1 MRAHLPALLHSPPST
16 RQIVEKAVDDA
27 MLAGALSQLARSG
40 NGLEH
45 AYVRLDL
52 KSKELTDIAAVAKC
66 VHLRVIDLS
75 GNLLT
80 DVSAANTIPELCSLN
95 ISGNKLTASNMEP
108 RPFLQVADFS
118 GNQIA
123 DVSAGFAH
131 PMLQKLNLSE
141 NKLTSLEGLNGTQLP
156 KITELRITANMF
168 TAVGSINLPT
178 LTHLFLDGNQ
188 LESLDGI
195 GALTSLQT
203 FSARK
208 NQIKTLDGFSEEQ
221 KVLSSVDLGENSI
234 TVLAEASK
242 LQVLTGLESLA
253 LAENA
258 IADDGEYRSEVL
270 ISISNLVKLDDEPF
284 EEEERVEAATQ
295 REKRKADA
303 LAAAAEGDGEEG
315 GEE

>member
-1 MRAHLPALLHSPPST
+1 MSDAEAEEEVDAPEP
-16 RQIVEKAVDDA
+16 IVEKAVDGA

-52 KSKELTDIAAVAKC
+52 KAKELTDIAAVSKC

-80 DVSAANTIPELCSLN
+80 DVAAANTIPELCSFN
-95 ISGNKLTASNMEP
+95 ISGNKLTVSNMEP

-131 PMLQKLNLSE
+131 PMLQKLNLAG
-141 NKLTSLEGLNGTQLP
+141 NKLAALDGMNGTQLP
-156 KITELRITANMF
+156 KIKELRLDENIF
-168 TAVGSINLPT
+168 TAITSINLPT
-178 LTHLFLDGNQ
+178 LTHLYLDGNQ
-188 LESLDGI
+188 LESLEGI
-195 GALTSLQT
+195 GALTALQT

-208 NQIKTLDGFSEEQ
+208 NQIKTLDGFSAQQ
-221 KVLSSVDLGENSI
+221 KMLSSVDLGENSI
-234 TVLAEASK
+234 TVLAEANK
-242 LQVLTGLESLA
+242 LQMLSGLESLA

-258 IADDGEYRSEVL
+258 IADDGEFRSEVL
-270 ISISNLVKLDDEPF
+270 ISISTLVKLDDEPF

-303 LAAAAEGDGEEG
+303 LAAAAEGDADEG